1 MLMFSLLVLLYS
13 FKESLLLHL
22 HICNCNAYLLLQDK
36 KNKSAVG
43 VNLTHFAQS
52 IWMLKNCPKGWCPFY
67 LEDFFLCS
75 SLLLLMWLRN
85 WRTGGEKLKGEG
97 IEERKMTPFAKKL
110 VRRRKRKEEA
120 SK

>member
-67 LEDFFLCS
+67 LEDFSFGAPSFYLCGCAIGA
-75 SLLLLMWLRN
+75 R
-85 WRTGGEKLKGEG
+85 EG
-97 IEERKMTPFAKKL
+97 K
-110 VRRRKRKEEA
+110 
-120 SK
+120 S

>member
-1 MLMFSLLVLLYS
+1 
-13 FKESLLLHL
+13 
-22 HICNCNAYLLLQDK
+22 
-36 KNKSAVG
+36 
-43 VNLTHFAQS
+43 
-52 IWMLKNCPKGWCPFY
+52 
-67 LEDFFLCS
+67 
-75 SLLLLMWLRN
+75 MWLRN